1 MLVPTPDT
9 LRSLFEAAARC
20 VPEEAC
26 GLVVQEATGQQ
37 VYALPN
43 LHPDPTSAFLFDTG
57 VYLGLVGDAL
67 THGRPALL
75 WHSHPT
81 TRPVPSREDQELLRL
96 LRLPFLI
103 VGVRVPVAYLY
114 CLDGE
119 IVRECAQYCRVSL
132 VPV

>member
-1 MLVPTPDT
+1 MTPTPDT
-9 LRSLFEAAARC
+9 LAALFESAARC
-20 VPEEAC
+20 APHEAC
-26 GLVVQEATGQQ
+26 GLVMQEGSAQQ

-43 LHPDPTSAFLFDTG
+43 LHADALHHFQFDTS

-67 THGRPALL
+67 THGWTALL

-81 TRPVPSREDQELLRL
+81 TRPVPSREDQDLMKL

-114 CLDGE
+114 CLDRE
-119 IVRECAQYCRVSL
+119 SVRECAKYCTIQ
-132 VPV
+132 